1 MSPATKTAAVC
12 AALGVGIVYLSAQ
25 ALTGR
30 QGLFAYMQLQQEE
43 RALTL
48 ELAELKAQRT
58 ALDARADRMRPG
70 ALDLDYLEE
79 RARDLLAAGKQ
90 DELVFALDG
99 A

>member
-43 RALTL
+43 RALIAARDALQREKAAL
-48 ELAELKAQRT
+48 E
-58 ALDARADRMRPG
+58 ARAARMRPEG
-70 ALDLDYLEE
+70 LDLDYLEE
-79 RARDLLAAGKQ
+79 RARDLLAAGRPG
-90 DELVFALDG
+90 ELVFALDG